1 MKTNIYKYFEKYIIE
16 IVKNKYPQKR
26 KRKYT
31 FEYYLENFIYVLNDI
46 VKWSSLH
53 ILDKKQKSYHWK
65 SIYNEFNKWTKDNV
79 FEQAFY
85 KFINDKYFKISK
97 VKKDKNINLFI
108 DVTKIANSL
117 GSEGIAI
124 NGEYKKKN
132 VTHLT
137 VICDQNKLP
146 LSVSCLAI
154 NKTIYNGRKTSVH
167 EIKSVQNTL
176 NNIDLSIKDYIN
188 LNLIGDRGYISQ
200 EKFKIMGR
208 KLNTI
213 TPKRK
218 NQHIKNTHKEK
229 KLLKNRHIIENLF
242 ATIKSNNRLML
253 RKDKKL
259 NNYLSFLYMNMLEI
273 HIKYALTNKSNRY
286 L

>member
-1 MKTNIYKYFEKYIIE
+1 MKTEIYEHFKKYIIE
-16 IVKNKYPQKR
+16 IVKDKYPQKR
-26 KRKYT
+26 TRKYS
-31 FEYYLENFIYVLNDI
+31 FEYYLENFVHVLNDF
-46 VKWSSLH
+46 VKWSSLQF
-53 ILDKKQKSYHWK
+53 LDKKQKSYHWK

-79 FEQAFY
+79 FEEAFY
-85 KFINDKYFKISK
+85 KFINSKYFKISK

-108 DVTKIANSL
+108 DVTKIANHL

-132 VTHLT
+132 VTNLT
-137 VICDQNKLP
+137 IICDQNKLP
-146 LSVSCLAI
+146 LSVSCLAT
-154 NKTIYNGRKTSVH
+154 NKIIYNGRKTSVH
-167 EIKSVQNTL
+167 EIKNVQNTL
-176 NNIDLSIKDYIN
+176 NNINLPIKDYIN

-218 NQHIKNTHKEK
+218 NQHTKNTNKEK
-229 KLLKNRHIIENLF
+229 NLLKNRHIIENLF
-242 ATIKSNNRLML
+242 ATIKSNNRLII

-259 NNYLSFLYMNMLEI
+259 NNYLSFLYMNMLEL
-273 HIKYALTNKSNRY
+273 HIKHALKNKSNRY